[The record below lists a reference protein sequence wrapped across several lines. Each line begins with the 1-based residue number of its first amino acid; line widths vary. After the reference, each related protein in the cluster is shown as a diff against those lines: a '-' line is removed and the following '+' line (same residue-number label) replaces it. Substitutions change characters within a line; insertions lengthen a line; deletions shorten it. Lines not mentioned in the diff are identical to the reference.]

1 MAALVTPKSAAL
13 AKSGRTAISGR
24 TKLAVEAIEPKP
36 GMVRKSRSTAAAAL
50 ALSTDNATAVEAG
63 GAYSATG
70 GATAGTNP
78 SGNVLSN
85 DAGNTPAVTGIQ
97 KFSDANATAV
107 SASTTSSTGTS
118 IAGQY
123 GTLKIGADG
132 SYVYTVDNTNATVQA
147 LRTTANTVNEVFTYT
162 ANDGTGASA
171 DGGLG
176 SLDLHRAQRL
186 DGSVTHSLYGSRLVP
201 RIGISGQ
208 AGGAPT
214 QSERQSCKGS
224 DINGPTHCNSPADS
238 CFVLNGGMSSSD
250 KKALGNFSVL
260 TQHLL
265 PS

>member
-1 MAALVTPKSAAL
+1 MRRSIYVASFTALT
-13 AKSGRTAISGR
+13 
-24 TKLAVEAIEPKP
+24 
-36 GMVRKSRSTAAAAL
+36 L
-50 ALSTDNATAVEAG
+50 ALGGCASSLTGDTYSRDEARAVQ
-63 GAYSATG
+63 T
-70 GATAGTNP
+70 
-78 SGNVLSN
+78 VR
-85 DAGNTPAVTGIQ
+85 
-97 KFSDANATAV
+97 
-107 SASTTSSTGTS
+107 
-118 IAGQY
+118 Y
-123 GTLKIGADG
+123 GTIESLRPVKIEG
-132 SYVYTVDNTNATVQA
+132 TKTPI
-147 LRTTANTVNEVFTYT
+147 
-162 ANDGTGASA
+162 GTGAGA

-176 SLDLHRAQRL
+176 SLDLHWTQRF
-186 DGSVTHSLYGSRLVP
+186 DGSVTHGLYGSRLVP